1 MPKLTQQELETYLWG
16 AATILRGKTAGQD
29 YKTYILTLLF
39 FKRLSD
45 QWDYEADEVI
55 REKEAEFG
63 RTLIEKQRQA
73 LRATAH
79 VHRFKIPEG
88 AHWNDV
94 VSVSENIGEVLT
106 KATRDIAKAN
116 PELTGVFTV
125 DWNQPAPDGN
135 DKLIRNA
142 VVHALVQ
149 HFNTKNLSNAQV
161 EPDILGRA
169 YEYLIKMFADD
180 AGAKAGEFF
189 TPPEVVD
196 ILIRCLEPK
205 PGETIYDPTCGSGG
219 MLVHGA
225 DFLNEHGH
233 KPNLIQCFGQEM
245 NWQTYA
251 IAKINM
257 ILHGLEAELKG
268 GKSTIT
274 EPQFLDAKGGV
285 RQFDMVIA
293 NFPFSNEL
301 WWLPE
306 ELQTEEEA
314 KKQKKSIGK
323 DGYSDPYNR
332 FAFGTPPLSNGD
344 FAFIQHILASTKDD
358 GRCGVVCPQGVLF
371 RGQPEIEEETGEFDK
386 NGEPKIRR
394 RKADDEYLI
403 RKGILDSRYLDAVI
417 GLPLNIFYGA
427 GVPACLLLMN
437 KKRPEERR
445 DKVLL
450 IYAARHYRELSNQ
463 NQLRPQDVMRMLV
476 HYHAYGDTVKAGA
489 LAKAHCERLQAE
501 VTRIEAEEVARIT
514 VKYEAAAKK
523 AEELQKQIGEMSRR
537 LTTTAKADRKK
548 LETDL
553 KKLQAALDRPL
564 KELAKRDEEI
574 AAAQHKATE
583 DHQALLD
590 TADELMRMY
599 TDPSELAKHARVV
612 GIDEIEENEHNL
624 NIPRYVD
631 TFEPEEL
638 IDVNEVLRAFDI
650 AERNRQS
657 AEGELRQLLSGAG
670 YAS

>member
-1 MPKLTQQELETYLWG
+1 MPKLSQQELETYLWG
-16 AATILRGKTAGQD
+16 AANILRGKTAGQD

-63 RTLIEKQRQA
+63 RTLNDKQRQA

-94 VSVSENIGEVLT
+94 LSVAENIGEVLT
-106 KATRDIAKAN
+106 RATRDIAKAN

-142 VVHALVQ
+142 VVHALIQ
-149 HFNTKNLSNAQV
+149 HFNTRNLSNANV

-169 YEYLIKMFADD
+169 YEYLIKQFADD
-180 AGAKAGEFF
+180 AGSKAGEFF

-219 MLVHGA
+219 MLVHSA
-225 DFLNEHGH
+225 DFLKERGH
-233 KPNLIQCFGQEM
+233 KVNLIQCFGQEM

-257 ILHGLEAELKG
+257 ILHGLEAEIKG

-293 NFPFSNEL
+293 NFPFSNEY

-314 KKQKKSIGK
+314 KKQKKSISK
-323 DGYSDPYNR
+323 DGFTDPFNR
-332 FAFGTPPLSNGD
+332 FTFGTPPLSNGD
-344 FAFIQHILASTKDD
+344 FAFVQHIIASTKED

-371 RGQPEIEEETGEFDK
+371 RGQPEIEEDTGEFDK
-386 NGEPKIRR
+386 NGEPKVRR

-437 KKRPEERR
+437 KKRHEERR
-445 DKVLL
+445 EKVLL
-450 IYAARHYRELSNQ
+450 IYAARHYRELSNK
-463 NQLRPQDVMRMLV
+463 NQLRPQDVMRILV
-476 HYHAYGDTVKAGA
+476 HFHAYGDAAKAGA
-489 LAKAHCERLQAE
+489 LAVSHRDRLQAE
-501 VTRIEAEEVARIT
+501 VTRIEAEEVARLMAE
-514 VKYEAAAKK
+514 YEQAAKR
-523 AEELQKQIGEMSRR
+523 AEDLQRQIAAVAER
-537 LTTTAKADRKK
+537 LTTAPKSDRKK
-548 LETDL
+548 LESY
-553 KKLQAALDRPL
+553 KNKLHTALERPL

-574 AAAQHKATE
+574 AAARRKAAE
-583 DHQALLD
+583 DHQALVD
-590 TADELMRMY
+590 TAEELARLY
-599 TDPSELAKHARVV
+599 EDPSELVKHARVV
-612 GIDEIEENEHNL
+612 EMDEIEENEFNL
-624 NIPRYVD
+624 NISRYVD
-631 TFEPEEL
+631 TFEPEEV
-638 IDVNEVLRAFDI
+638 IDVTDSLKALEV
-650 AERNRQS
+650 AERERHK
-657 AEGELRQLLSGAG
+657 AELELRRLLSGVG
-670 YAS
+670 YAL

>member
-1 MPKLTQQELETYLWG
+1 MPRLSQQELETYLWG
-16 AATILRGKTAGQD
+16 AANILRGKTAGQD

-63 RTLIEKQRQA
+63 RTLNEKQRQA

-94 VSVSENIGEVLT
+94 LKVSENIGEVLT
-106 KATRDIAKAN
+106 AATRSIAKAN
-116 PELTGVFTV
+116 PELAGVFTV
-125 DWNQPAPDGN
+125 DWNQPAPDGS

-142 VVHALVQ
+142 VVHALIQ
-149 HFNTKNLSNAQV
+149 HFNSKNLSNANV

-219 MLVHGA
+219 MLVHSA
-225 DFLNEHGH
+225 DFLKEHGH

-257 ILHGLEAELKG
+257 ILHGLEAEIKG
-268 GKSTIT
+268 GKSSIT
-274 EPQFLDAKGGV
+274 EPQFLDSKGGV

-293 NFPFSNEL
+293 NFPFSNEY

-314 KKQKKSIGK
+314 KKQKKSISK
-323 DGYSDPYNR
+323 DGFTDPFNR

-344 FAFIQHILASTKDD
+344 FAFIQHILASTKGD

-403 RKGILDSRYLDAVI
+403 RKGILDSRFLDAVI

-427 GVPACLLLMN
+427 GVPACLLLIN
-437 KKRPEERR
+437 KNRSEERR

-450 IYAARHYRELSNQ
+450 IYAARHYRELSNK
-463 NQLRPQDVMRMLV
+463 NQLRPQDVMRILV
-476 HYHAYGDTVKAGA
+476 HYHAYGDPAKAGA
-489 LAKAHCERLQAE
+489 LAKAHCDRLQAE
-501 VTRIEAEEVARIT
+501 VTHIEAEEVGRIT
-514 VKYEAAAKK
+514 LEYEPAAKK
-523 AEELQKQIGEMSRR
+523 ADELQKQIAEMAKR
-537 LTTTAKADRKK
+537 LAAAPKADRKK
-548 LETDL
+548 LEADH
-553 KKLQAALDRPL
+553 KKLQAILDRPL
-564 KELAKRDEEI
+564 RELAKRDEEI
-574 AAAQHKATE
+574 AAARRKAAE
-583 DHQALLD
+583 DHQALLE
-590 TADELMRMY
+590 TADELVKLY
-599 TDPSELAKHARVV
+599 ADASELAKHSRVV
-612 GIDEIEENEHNL
+612 SMDEIEENEHNL

-631 TFEPEEL
+631 TFEPEEP
-638 IDVNEVLRAFDI
+638 IDVLETLSAMKAATLSQQK
-650 AERNRQS
+650 AEMGLHALL
-657 AEGELRQLLSGAG
+657 AELGFTG
-670 YAS
+670 

>member
-63 RTLIEKQRQA
+63 RTLNEKQRQA

-88 AHWNDV
+88 AHWHDV

-219 MLVHGA
+219 MLVHSA

-233 KPNLIQCFGQEM
+233 KANLIQCFGQEM

-257 ILHGLEAELKG
+257 ILHGLEAEIKG

-323 DGYSDPYNR
+323 DGFTDPYNR
-332 FAFGTPPLSNGD
+332 FPFGTPPLSNGD
-344 FAFIQHILASTKDD
+344 FAFIQHILASTKND

-403 RKGILDSRYLDAVI
+403 RKGILDSRFLDAVI

-427 GVPACLLLMN
+427 GVPACLLLMSKN
-437 KKRPEERR
+437 RPEERR

-463 NQLRPQDVMRMLV
+463 NQLRPQDVMRILV
-476 HYHAYGDTVKAGA
+476 HYHAYGDAAKAGA
-489 LAKAHCERLQAE
+489 LAKSHCERLQAE

-514 VKYEAAAKK
+514 VEYEPTVKK
-523 AEELQKQIGEMSRR
+523 ADQLQKQLADLANR
-537 LTTTAKADRKK
+537 LATAAKAERKK
-548 LETDL
+548 LETDQ

-574 AAAQHKATE
+574 AAARRKAAE
-583 DHQALLD
+583 DHQALTD
-590 TADELMRMY
+590 TADELVKLY
-599 TDPSELAKHARVV
+599 ADPSELAKHARVV
-612 GIDEIEENEHNL
+612 SIDEIEENEHNL

-631 TFEPEEL
+631 TFEPEEP
-638 IDVNEVLRAFDI
+638 IDVSATLKAMLAASTAQRT
-650 AERNRQS
+650 AED
-657 AEGELRQLLSGAG
+657 ELHGMLTGLGFTG
-670 YAS
+670 

>member
-45 QWDYEADEVI
+45 QWDYEAYEVI

-63 RTLIEKQRQA
+63 RTLNEKQRQA

-94 VSVSENIGEVLT
+94 LSVSENIGEVLT

-142 VVHALVQ
+142 VVHALIQ
-149 HFNTKNLSNAQV
+149 HFNTKNLSNANV

-205 PGETIYDPTCGSGG
+205 TGETIYDPTCGSGG
-219 MLVHGA
+219 MLVHSA

-233 KPNLIQCFGQEM
+233 KANLIQCFGQEQ
-245 NWQTYA
+245 NWQTYS

-257 ILHGLEAELKG
+257 ILHGLDAQIKG

-285 RQFDMVIA
+285 QQFDMVIA

-323 DGYSDPYNR
+323 DGFTDPFNR
-332 FAFGTPPLSNGD
+332 FTFATPPLSNGD
-344 FAFIQHILASTKDD
+344 FAFIQHIIASTKDD

-437 KKRPEERR
+437 KNRPEERR

-450 IYAARHYRELSNQ
+450 IYAARHYRELSNK
-463 NQLRPQDVMRMLV
+463 NQLRPQDVMRILV
-476 HYHAYGDTVKAGA
+476 HYHTYGDAEKAGA

-501 VTRIEAEEVARIT
+501 VTRIETEEVARIT
-514 VKYEAAAKK
+514 VEYEPAAKK
-523 AEELQKQIGEMSRR
+523 ADELQKQIADMTTR
-537 LTTTAKADRKK
+537 LATAAKSDRKK
-548 LETDL
+548 LEADQR
-553 KKLQAALDRPL
+553 KLQAALDRPL

-574 AAAQHKATE
+574 AAARRKAAE
-583 DHQALLD
+583 DHQALVD
-590 TADELMRMY
+590 TADELVKLY
-599 TDPSELAKHARVV
+599 ADPSELVKHARVV
-612 GIDEIEENEHNL
+612 GIEEIEENEHNL

-631 TFEPEEL
+631 TFEPEEP
-638 IDVNEVLRAFDI
+638 IDVQDAIQKLRKAKEAADGALNALMAQL
-650 AERNRQS
+650 AEI
-657 AEGELRQLLSGAG
+657 G
-670 YAS
+670 YAR